1 MFFIYFIVLM
11 IIWEIA
17 VIFLYKKRQ
26 WLLYYLVAAFGL
38 TFLLIIVSQ
47 HVGFDTLLAK
57 IEMGQTATLLNW
69 VNIDAYSQ
77 AANLMIPTQEGWA
90 VLICTLECSALM
102 ELAVFFSLLLFYFKF
117 SVVRK
122 IASIFLG
129 VAITYA
135 ANILRLFSIS
145 VIANRFGEDYIFLAH
160 TVVGRLLFFGF
171 VLVIY
176 WYLVTRP
183 TISYVGKSLIE
194 DAITETDGGESA

>member
-1 MFFIYFIVLM
+1 MFFIYFIILMVL
-11 IIWEIA
+11 WEIA

-26 WLLYYLVAAFGL
+26 WLLYYLIAAFGL
-38 TFLLIIVSQ
+38 TFLIILVTQ
-47 HVGFDTLLAK
+47 HIGFDTLLSE
-57 IEMGQTATLLNW
+57 IEVGQTSTLLNW

-77 AANLMIPTQEGWA
+77 GVNLMIPTQEGWA

-117 SVVRK
+117 SAARK
-122 IASIFLG
+122 VLSIVIGLL
-129 VAITYA
+129 VTYV
-135 ANILRLFSIS
+135 ANILRLFTIS
-145 VIANRFGEDYIFLAH
+145 VVANRFGEDYVFMAH

-176 WYLVTRP
+176 WFLVTRP

-194 DAITETDGGESA
+194 DAIADQEGGETG